1 MAGGRPPAALARD
14 CCYKNFS
21 TLNEDIDLL
30 QREKMDS
37 LTRMREYQEQMH
49 EAMQRALDLEKSN
62 RSLQKQ
68 LNELKDAALLV
79 ETQANI
85 EIAQRETEVESLKNQ
100 LKEMMNRER
109 NALDKSKTD
118 MKKSSKSALAG
129 LNSIDK
135 HKINEKINELTQ
147 KGI

>member
-1 MAGGRPPAALARD
+1 M
-14 CCYKNFS
+14 
-21 TLNEDIDLL
+21 L

-68 LNELKDAALLV
+68 LEELKDAALMV
-79 ETQANI
+79 ETQANN
-85 EIAQRETEVESLKNQ
+85 EIAQREAEVEMLKQQ
-100 LKEMMNRER
+100 LKEMMAKEKG
-109 NALDKSKTD
+109 AQKGDIKKA
-118 MKKSSKSALAG
+118 KSSAG
-129 LNSIDK
+129 TSMTSIDK

-147 KGI
+147 KGKSLNK

>member
-1 MAGGRPPAALARD
+1 M
-14 CCYKNFS
+14 
-21 TLNEDIDLL
+21 L

-68 LNELKDAALLV
+68 LEELKDAALMV
-79 ETQANI
+79 ETQANN
-85 EIAQRETEVESLKNQ
+85 EIAQREAEVEMLKQQ
-100 LKEMMNRER
+100 LKEIMAKEKG
-109 NALDKSKTD
+109 AQKGDIKKA
-118 MKKSSKSALAG
+118 KSSGETSMT
-129 LNSIDK
+129 SIDK

-147 KGI
+147 KGKSLNK